1 MFKKV
6 NKHKTSEF
14 FHIGRESG
22 MIVKA
27 EVKLRGLRSSEKCK
41 ALVDTGAIMTIID
54 KGLAE
59 AIGVTYTD
67 RKRSLTSATGHKL
80 TGQIA
85 IIRELTVEDEVLDYE
100 KALVVEFNGE
110 VKTAL
115 RKLDVADSIILGVT
129 TIELASFIPD
139 TATGKL
145 RKIEAFLF

>member
-1 MFKKV
+1 
-6 NKHKTSEF
+6 
-14 FHIGRESG
+14 

-27 EVKLRGLRSSEKCK
+27 EVALKGLRSSEKCE
-41 ALVDTGAIMTIID
+41 ALVDTGAIMTAID

-59 AIGVTYTD
+59 AIGVTYTG

-80 TGQIA
+80 AGEIA
-85 IIRELTVEDEVLDYE
+85 IIRELTIQDETLDYE

-115 RKLDVADSIILGVT
+115 RKLDVDDSIIIGIT
-129 TIELASFIPD
+129 TLELASFIPD
-139 TATGKL
+139 TTTGGL